1 MNTHTRLF
9 AGSRQRA
16 NHRSGLARNALAV
29 AVLFAWGTGA
39 QTTAPTQVVK
49 KANGAPVSIQ
59 WDYPALEEVAIT
71 NFEVRWVDDL
81 TKTTINLKS
90 VPKTDRSTS
99 LPAFYSTGFKFTYF
113 NVVAVDLTEVSAPSN
128 TVGIQRVGPPPSN
141 LRF

>member
-1 MNTHTRLF
+1 MKRIFPMLALLF
-9 AGSRQRA
+9 
-16 NHRSGLARNALAV
+16 
-29 AVLFAWGTGA
+29 LFLFLTNSFG
-39 QTTAPTQVVK
+39 QTTAPTQVAK
-49 KANGAPVSIQ
+49 KAVGAPVSLT
-59 WDYPALEEVAIT
+59 WDYPPLEEVTIT

-99 LPAFYSTGFKFTYF
+99 LPAFYTTGFKFTYF
-113 NVVAVDLTEVSAPSN
+113 NVVAMDQAEVSAPSN